1 MAGPAAGVAGPGR
14 GGVIATQASTRVA
27 LVTCGSS
34 GLGAAI
40 CAELAQRHWHVVA
53 ASRRGTSP
61 TAAPADAGVI
71 EPVAL
76 DVCHPESIA
85 DLASHLA
92 RRGQMPEL
100 LVNGAGINIHGV
112 FEEVSAA
119 QGRAIIDTNLHGVA
133 DTIRAFLPAMR
144 ARRRGTILTIG
155 SLAGLL
161 APPGEAYYAASKHA
175 LEGLHEALQHELQRF
190 GIRVCLAEPGFI
202 RTDLARSAAEP
213 AAQIADYTPVRQSLR
228 EHWTASVATGMPAER
243 AARDIVQWA
252 LGGRGLRRRFGADAC
267 WLPWLKAVLPQ
278 RAYAA
283 GLRRR
288 FRI

>member
-1 MAGPAAGVAGPGR
+1 M
-14 GGVIATQASTRVA
+14 IATQASTRVA
-27 LVTCGSS
+27 LVTGGSS

-40 CAELAQRHWHVVA
+40 CAELAKRHWHVVA

-61 TAAPADAGVI
+61 TAASAGAGVI

-119 QGRAIIDTNLHGVA
+119 QGRAIVDTNLHGVA

-144 ARRRGTILTIG
+144 ARHHGTILTIG

-175 LEGLHEALQHELQRF
+175 LEGLHEA
-190 GIRVCLAEPGFI
+190 P
-202 RTDLARSAAEP
+202 TT
-213 AAQIADYTPVRQSLR
+213 QIAHYTPVRQSLR

-278 RAYAA
+278 RAYAE

>member
-1 MAGPAAGVAGPGR
+1 M
-14 GGVIATQASTRVA
+14 IATQASTRVA
-27 LVTCGSS
+27 LVTGGSS

-61 TAAPADAGVI
+61 TAASADGGVM
-71 EPVAL
+71 EPVVL

-119 QGRAIIDTNLHGVA
+119 QGRAIVDTNLHGAA
-133 DTIRAFLPAMR
+133 DMIRAFLPAMR
-144 ARRRGTILTIG
+144 VRRRGIILTIG

-190 GIRVCLAEPGFI
+190 AIRVCLAEPGFI
-202 RTDLARSAAEP
+202 RTNLAGSTAEP
-213 AAQIADYTPVRQSLR
+213 ASPIADYTPVRQSLR
-228 EHWTASVATGMPAER
+228 EHWMASVATGMPAER
-243 AARDIVQWA
+243 AARDIVDWA
-252 LGGRGLRRRFGADAC
+252 LGGQGLRRRFGADAR
-267 WLPWLKAVLPQ
+267 WLPRLKAVLPE
-278 RAYAA
+278 RVYAA

-288 FRI
+288 FGL